1 MKEELK
7 LTAVINSFFQFELF
21 VLIENARAVEAIILN
36 SSNWI
41 VFLFFSFP
49 FLRKKKH
56 STIFVS

>member
-36 SSNWI
+36 SSN
-41 VFLFFSFP
+41 
-49 FLRKKKH
+49 
-56 STIFVS
+56 